1 MIRLRP
7 NQTVL
12 AAATFVVAGLLA
24 ALIAWGAALVIE
36 NRSAEAITSRLL
48 TEGYAWAQVSSD
60 GLRVTLS
67 GTAPNEAARFRA
79 INLAGTIVESSRL
92 VDSFEVTPA
101 RTVEA
106 PRFSVEMLRNE
117 DGIQLIGLL
126 PEGTAEAALMEQAQ
140 SLTPGADL
148 ADMLETS
155 AYPAPDTWDSA
166 FAFGLRALKLLPR
179 SKISVAA
186 DAVNITAI
194 ASSEAQKRAFEAELA
209 QNRPAGVKVSV
220 DISAPRPVLTPF
232 TLRFVIDGQ
241 GPRFDACSADSPEAQ
256 ARILAVAGAAGI
268 TGRPNCTIG
277 LGVPTPSWADAVSSG
292 IAAAATLGSAT
303 ITFSDAD
310 VTLLAGEEVSQA
322 SFDRVVGE
330 LRNAL
335 PDVFSLDATL
345 TKAKTAVT
353 AGPVEFTANMAPD
366 TGRVELRGRLTDDR
380 LQLAVESYA
389 KARFGVDDVY
399 VATRLDPELPDGW
412 PVRVLAGLQA
422 LAELDSGSLLVRSDT
437 VEVAGLTGSQL
448 ARARVSQI
456 LSGELGQGQTFKV
469 DVKYVEALDPL
480 AALPT
485 PRECADRLDDVMR
498 MGKIAF
504 EPGSAEIDSSA
515 NAVMNGLAVAL
526 TDCSGLQMEIAG
538 HTDAQGSDTGNLAL
552 SQARAEAVMLALQGR
567 RVDVSAMRANGYGEG
582 RPVADNGDE
591 AGREANR
598 RIEFTLIGADDMP
611 VRKPDI
617 TQFLTPADPA
627 PADAG
632 PALAIPL
639 TSDTPRPKART
650 PDPAAA
656 SMPPETA
663 AQDDAPLETDAPLAA
678 GEPFTQAKEAPDFT
692 GDTSPSLS
700 LTEPTGRPQPRPATD
715 G

>member
-1 MIRLRP
+1 M
-7 NQTVL
+7 L
-12 AAATFVVAGLLA
+12 AAATFVVAGLMA
-24 ALIAWGAALVIE
+24 ALIAWGAAVVIE
-36 NRSAEAITSRLL
+36 NRSAATITSRLL
-48 TEGYAWAQVSSD
+48 TEGYTWAQVSTD

-79 INLAGTIVESSRL
+79 MNLAGTIVESSRL

-101 RTVEA
+101 STVEA

-117 DGIQLIGLL
+117 DGIQVIGLL
-126 PEGTAEAALMEQAQ
+126 PEGGAEAALMEQAQ

-155 AYPAPDTWDSA
+155 AYPAPDTWDHA
-166 FAFGLRALKLLPR
+166 FAYGLRALKLLPR

-186 DAVNITAI
+186 DGVSITAI
-194 ASSEAQKRAFEAELA
+194 AASDAQKRAFEADLA
-209 QNRPAGVKVSV
+209 QNRPVGVKVSV

-241 GPRFDACSADSPEAQ
+241 GPRFDACSADSVQAQ
-256 ARILAVAGAAGI
+256 SRILAAASAAGI
-268 TGRPNCTIG
+268 PGRPNCTIG
-277 LGVPTPSWADAVSSG
+277 LGVPTPSWAGAVSAG
-292 IAAAATLGSAT
+292 IAATASLGSAT

-310 VTLLAGEEVSQA
+310 VTLLAGEEVPQA

-345 TKAKTAVT
+345 AKAETAAI
-353 AGPVEFTANMAPD
+353 AGPAEFTASLAPD

-389 KARFGVDDVY
+389 KARFGVEDVY

-422 LAELDSGSLLVRSDT
+422 LAELDSGTLLVRSGT

-448 ARARVSQI
+448 SRARVSQI

-469 DVKYVEALDPL
+469 DVTYVEALDPL

-485 PRECADRLDDVMR
+485 PQDCADRVDAVLR
-498 MGKIAF
+498 MGKITF
-504 EPGSAEIDSSA
+504 EPGSAEIDASA
-515 NAVMNGLAVAL
+515 NGLMNGLAVAL

-552 SQARAEAVMLALQGR
+552 SQARAEAVLLALQGR
-567 RVDVSAMRANGYGEG
+567 QVDVSGMRAKGYGEG

-598 RIEFTLIGADDMP
+598 RIELTLIGADDTP

-617 TQFLTPADPA
+617 SQFLKAAEPA
-627 PADAG
+627 PTDAG
-632 PALAIPL
+632 PALATPL

-650 PDPAAA
+650 PGPAAA
-656 SMPPETA
+656 DPPSQTA
-663 AQDDAPLETDAPLAA
+663 AQDDVPLDGDAPLVAEA
-678 GEPFTQAKEAPDFT
+678 PASPVASPAPGPAVAAPDFT

-700 LTEPTGRPQPRPATD
+700 LTEPTSRPLPRPATD